1 MIYKFKS
8 AGIRLE
14 FCRNCG
20 RALLAAAGQVA
31 ALTRVRDLFRFTRE
45 ETITELGD
53 GQFKVDFRVALDFR
67 LPLLRSIERTVK
79 LVSSADLY
87 TKARY
92 IDQYVVA
99 AIARET
105 GKPEWIPADDLRKE
119 LSALRKA
126 AVVAR
131 EVPNLTRFVDW
142 DICIYNYIELNSR
155 EGFRARVVRKIP
167 ITDPDESSVSLT

>member
-14 FCRNCG
+14 FNHNCG
-20 RALLAAAGQVA
+20 RAVLVAAGQVA
-31 ALTRVRDLFRFTRE
+31 ALTRVRDLFKFTRE
-45 ETITELGD
+45 ESITDLGD
-53 GQFKVDFRVALDFR
+53 GQFQVDFRVALDFR

-79 LVSSADLY
+79 LVSSANLY

-99 AIARET
+99 TIARET
-105 GKPEWIPADDLRKE
+105 GKPEWIPAEDLRKE
-119 LSALRKA
+119 LTSLRQA

-131 EVPNLTRFVDW
+131 EVPNLMRFVDW
-142 DICIYNYIELNSR
+142 DICLYNYIELNSR
-155 EGFRARVVRKIP
+155 EGFRARVVRKVP
-167 ITDPDESSVSLT
+167 AVDPDESSVSLT

>member
-14 FCRNCG
+14 FNHNCG
-20 RALLAAAGQVA
+20 RAYLAAAGEIA
-31 ALTRVRDLFRFTRE
+31 ALTMVRALFKSTRE

-53 GQFKVDFRVALDFR
+53 GQFQVDFRVALDFR

-87 TKARY
+87 TRARY
-92 IDQYVVA
+92 IDQYILA
-99 AIARET
+99 TLARAT
-105 GKPEWIPADDLRKE
+105 GKPEWIPTDDLRRE
-119 LSALRKA
+119 ISALRKA

-155 EGFRARVVRKIP
+155 EGFRARVLRKIP
-167 ITDPDESSVSLT
+167 AVDPDESSVSMT